1 MSEEKQETDQISPAA
16 CLLLMAKD
24 GQTEQK
30 DKAGCWKVLGDI
42 HNLEFH
48 VICCQQSQ
56 QTRTPGSSRCAAFL
70 ELHKH

>member
-24 GQTEQK
+24 VQTEQK

-48 VICCQQSQ
+48 VICCQQS
-56 QTRTPGSSRCAAFL
+56 
-70 ELHKH
+70 

>member
-30 DKAGCWKVLGDI
+30 DKAGCWKEI
-42 HNLEFH
+42 YTIWNFM
-48 VICCQQSQ
+48 
-56 QTRTPGSSRCAAFL
+56 
-70 ELHKH
+70 